1 MNHSL
6 PAVQAGRALQR
17 LCHAV
22 WKTKACALL
31 MLSLLWAQAA
41 SAQLGAVGSHD
52 PGSVVKEGS
61 KYWMFTTGDGIYGA
75 YSTDLINWTPGAQ
88 TVFPSNPNSWPAWIN
103 TIVPGFAG
111 NFWAPECTY
120 MNGKYYMYY
129 SCSTFGS
136 STSAIGLATSL
147 SLDPASPNYGWTDQG
162 LVVSSSS
169 SADVNAID
177 PAILKDANGQL
188 YMYYG
193 SFSSGLGVLELDPQ
207 TGLKKAGATTAI
219 LAGNTTSGTQDWEA
233 PYVVKENGFYYF
245 YANRG
250 FCCRGL
256 SSTYR
261 IVVGRSAS
269 PTGPFVDKNGV
280 SLRATNAQ
288 ATAAGFSGV
297 GSLVLGSSGR
307 YVGPGHFGLLREA
320 GVNYVSMH
328 YYDGMANGAPKL
340 DLATLKYDANN
351 WPIVSRDWLA
361 AGRYTITNKNSGL
374 VWDAW
379 GCTASLGSPIAQGP
393 WLGALCQQW
402 DFVPVGNGYYKIA
415 NALNANRV
423 ADLANCV
430 NANGTTIGIWDWLN
444 NDCQKMKVQRA
455 ANGSFIFSPAAANN
469 RLLEVPAASNTPGV
483 QLGLWD
489 YTGHDC
495 QKWTIETAPATWTGA
510 TSTAWATAGNWS
522 LGAVPTASDNVII
535 PAGMVRYPLIAA
547 GTAAVNNLAI
557 KSGGALNMSGGQ
569 VTLTGNLTNDGTLTA
584 TGGLLAFA
592 GAAAQT
598 LGGTQPSTLADL
610 SVGAAGLALGSPA
623 TVAGVLALAGNLTT
637 NNQVFTLRSTAT
649 GTALVVNNG
658 GVVIG
663 NATVQRYLDP
673 SLNPGVGY
681 RHYSAPVSNTTL
693 ADLTTSGYTPEIS
706 QASAYNTSATPGST
720 TPFPTLFAYDQSRL
734 ATATNNYTAFDK
746 GFVVPTALSAP
757 MSVGR
762 GYVAQIGAAQVVD
775 FVGAL
780 TTGPQTL
787 SLSRNAAGTPNAADA
802 GWHLVGNPYPS
813 PLDFGRLAA
822 GTDYTGL
829 DASMYVFQSS
839 GPYAGSY
846 RAFVNGLP
854 AGGGVVASGQGFF
867 MRVSAGQAAGTLTF
881 RDAHRL
887 TSQAAPA
894 AMYRPTDLR
903 PLVRLELRAAT
914 GPADV
919 FYAYAQATATDGFDS
934 QYDAQKLPNP
944 TGLNLSSRASTA
956 ENLSI
961 DGRAAFTAATALP
974 LSVGVPAAGTYT
986 LAAGQ
991 LDNLPVGLGAYLHD
1005 AQTGQAVA
1013 LSLGSSYSFSVTA
1026 AQAQALLTGRF
1037 TLHFGPATA
1046 LATASTQL
1054 AGAVSV
1060 YPNPAHE
1067 QFTISLPGVA
1077 GASMVQAELR
1087 NALGQ
1092 LVHQQSAP
1100 LPASGTAL
1108 RVPTAQLA
1116 AGVYVLHLTAGPAT
1130 VSQKIVLQ

>member
-6 PAVQAGRALQR
+6 PAVRAGRALQR
-17 LCHAV
+17 LRHTI
-22 WKTKACALL
+22 WKTRICALL
-31 MLSLLWAQAA
+31 LSLLWAQVA

-52 PGSVVKEGS
+52 PGSLVKEGN

-88 TVFPSNPNSWPAWIN
+88 TVFPSNPNLWPAWIT

-111 NFWAPECTY
+111 TFWAPECIY
-120 MNGKYYMYY
+120 LNGKYYMYY

-162 LVVSSSS
+162 LVVSSNS

-177 PAILKDANGQL
+177 PAILKDTNGQL

-193 SFSSGLGVLELDPQ
+193 SFSAGLGVLELDPQ
-207 TGLKKAGATTAI
+207 TGLKKAGATTTI

-233 PYVVKENGFYYF
+233 PYVVKENGLYYF

-269 PTGPFVDKNGV
+269 PTGPFIDKNGV

-288 ATAAGFSGV
+288 ATAAGATGV
-297 GSLVLGSSGR
+297 GSLVLGSAGR
-307 YVGPGHFGLLREA
+307 YVGPGHFGLLREG

-340 DLATLKYDANN
+340 DLATLKYDATN
-351 WPIVSRDWLA
+351 WPIISRDWLA

-379 GCTASLGSPIAQGP
+379 GCTASLGAPIAQGV
-393 WLGALCQQW
+393 WQGALCQQW
-402 DFVPVGNGYYKIA
+402 NFVPVGNGYYKIA

-469 RLLEVPAASNTPGV
+469 RLVEVPAASSTPGV

-495 QKWTIETAPATWTGA
+495 QKWAIETAPATWTGA
-510 TSTAWATAGNWS
+510 TSTAWATAGNWG
-522 LGAVPTASDNVII
+522 LGVVPAAADNVII
-535 PAGMVRYPLIAA
+535 PAGVARYPLIAA

-557 KSGGALNMSGGQ
+557 RSGGALAMSGGQ

-592 GAAAQT
+592 GAAGQT
-598 LGGTQPSTLADL
+598 LSGTQPSTLADL
-610 SVGAAGLALGSPA
+610 SVGAAGLSLGSPA
-623 TVAGVLALAGNLTT
+623 SVAGVLTLVGNLAT
-637 NNQVFTLRSTAT
+637 NNQSFTLRSTAA
-649 GTALVVNNG
+649 GTALVVNSG
-658 GVVIG
+658 GTVAG
-663 NATVQRYLDP
+663 PATMQRYLDP
-673 SLNPGVGY
+673 SLNPGAGY
-681 RHYSAPVSNTTL
+681 RHYSAPVRNTTL
-693 ADLTTSGYTPEIS
+693 ADLATSGYTPEIS

-734 ATATNNYTAFDK
+734 ATATNNYAAFDK
-746 GFVVPTALSAP
+746 GFVVPTALSTP
-757 MSVGR
+757 MRVGQ
-762 GYVAQIGAAQVVD
+762 GYVAQIGAAQVID
-775 FVGAL
+775 FVGTL
-780 TTGPQTL
+780 TTGTQAL
-787 SLSRNAAGTPNAADA
+787 SLGRNAAGTLYATEA

-813 PLDFGRLAA
+813 PLDFGRLTA
-822 GTDYTGL
+822 GTDYANL

-867 MRVSAGQAAGTLTF
+867 VHVSDGQTAGTLTF
-881 RDAHRL
+881 RDTHRL
-887 TSQAAPA
+887 TTPAASA
-894 AMYRPTDLR
+894 AMYRPADLR

-914 GPADV
+914 GPADA
-919 FYAYAQATATDGFDS
+919 FYAYAQAPATDGLDP
-934 QYDAQKLPNP
+934 QYDARKLPNP
-944 TGLNLSSRASTA
+944 TGLNLSSRASTS

-974 LSVGVPAAGTYT
+974 LSVGVPTAGTYT

-991 LDNLPVGLGAYLHD
+991 LDNLPAGLGAYLHD
-1005 AQTGQAVA
+1005 AQTGQNVA
-1013 LSLGSSYSFSVTA
+1013 LGLGTSYSFGVTA
-1026 AQAQALLTGRF
+1026 AQAQALMAGRF
-1037 TLHFGPATA
+1037 TLHFGPAAA
-1046 LATASTQL
+1046 LATVSAPLT
-1054 AGAVSV
+1054 GTVSV

-1077 GASMVQAELR
+1077 GASTVQAELR
-1087 NALGQ
+1087 NTLGQ
-1092 LVHQQSAP
+1092 VVHQQRAP
-1100 LPASGTAL
+1100 LPAAGATL
-1108 RVPTAQLA
+1108 LVPTARLA
-1116 AGVYVLHLTAGPAT
+1116 AGVYVLHLSAGPAT
-1130 VSQKIVLQ
+1130 FTQRVVVQ

>member
-6 PAVQAGRALQR
+6 PTAPVKRVRTAFGQVVQ
-17 LCHAV
+17 
-22 WKTKACALL
+22 KSSTYILL
-31 MLSLLWAQAA
+31 LLSLLWAQAA
-41 SAQLGAVGSHD
+41 AAQFGANGSHD
-52 PGSVVKEGS
+52 PGSLVKEGN

-88 TVFPSNPNSWPAWIN
+88 TVFPHNPNSWPAWIN
-103 TIVPGFAG
+103 GVVPGFAG
-111 NFWAPECTY
+111 TFWAPECIC

-136 STSAIGLATSL
+136 PTSAIGLATSL

-169 SADVNAID
+169 AADVNAID
-177 PAILKDANGQL
+177 PAILKDDNGQL

-193 SFSSGLGVLELDPQ
+193 SFSAGLGVLELDPQ

-219 LAGNTTSGTQDWEA
+219 VAGNATGSTQDWEA
-233 PYVVKENGFYYF
+233 AYVVKENGFYYF

-256 SSTYR
+256 GSTYR

-280 SLRATNAQ
+280 NLRSTNAQ

-297 GSLVLGSSGR
+297 GSQVLGSSGR
-307 YVGPGHFGLLREA
+307 YVGPGHFGLLRDG

-328 YYDGMANGAPKL
+328 YYDGTTNGAARL
-340 DLATLKYDANN
+340 DLATLKYDATN
-351 WPIVSRDWLA
+351 WPIISRDWLA

-379 GCTASLGSPIAQGP
+379 GCTANLGSPIAQGT

-402 DFVPVGNGYYKIA
+402 DFVPVGDGYYKIA

-455 ANGSFIFSPAAANN
+455 ANGSFIFSPSAANN
-469 RLLEVPAASNTPGV
+469 RLLEVPAASTTPGV

-489 YTGHDC
+489 YTGSDC
-495 QKWTIETAPATWTGA
+495 QKWAIETAPATWTGA
-510 TSTAWATAGNWS
+510 TSTAWATAGNWGR
-522 LGAVPTASDNVII
+522 GAVPAAGESVII
-535 PAGMVRYPLIAA
+535 PAGMVRYPVVAT
-547 GTAAVNNLAI
+547 GTTSINNLAVRN
-557 KSGGALNMSGGQ
+557 GASLAMSGGQ
-569 VTLTGNLTNDGTLTA
+569 LTLTGNLTNDGALTA

-592 GAAAQT
+592 GPAGQT

-610 SVGAAGLALGSPA
+610 SVGAAGLGLGSPA
-623 TVAGVLALAGNLTT
+623 TVAGVLTLSGNLAT
-637 NNQVFTLRSTAT
+637 NNQLFTLRSTAA

-658 GVVIG
+658 GTVTG

-673 SLNPGVGY
+673 SLNPGLGY

-693 ADLTTSGYTPEIS
+693 ADLATSGYAPEIS
-706 QASAYNTSATPGST
+706 QASAYNTSATPGTT
-720 TPFPTLFAYDQSRL
+720 TPFPTLFSYDQSRL
-734 ATATNNYTAFDK
+734 ATAANNYAAFDK

-757 MSVGR
+757 MRVGQ

-775 FVGAL
+775 FVGTL
-780 TTGPQTL
+780 TTGSQTL

-802 GWHLVGNPYPS
+802 GWQLVGNPYPS
-813 PLDFGRLAA
+813 PLDFGRLAP

-867 MRVSAGQAAGTLTF
+867 VRVGSGQMAGTLTF

-887 TSQAAPA
+887 TTPAGA

-903 PLVRLELRAAT
+903 PLVRLELRGST
-914 GPADV
+914 GPADA
-919 FYAYAQATATDGFDS
+919 FYAYAQAAATDGLDP
-934 QYDAQKLPNP
+934 QYDARKLPNP
-944 TGLNLSSRASTA
+944 TGLNLSSRASTT
-956 ENLSI
+956 ENLAI
-961 DGRAAFTAATALP
+961 DARAAFTAATALP

-986 LAAGQ
+986 LAARQ
-991 LDNLPVGLGAYLHD
+991 LDNLPAGLAAYLHD
-1005 AQTGQAVA
+1005 AQTGQTVA
-1013 LSLGSSYSFSVTA
+1013 LSPNTSYSFSVTA
-1026 AQAQALLTGRF
+1026 AQAQAPLAGRF
-1037 TLHFGPATA
+1037 ILQFSPATA
-1046 LATASTQL
+1046 LATASAQL

-1067 QFTISLPGVA
+1067 QFTISLPEVA
-1077 GASMVQAELR
+1077 GASVVQAELR
-1087 NALGQ
+1087 NTLGQ
-1092 LVHQQSAP
+1092 LVHRQSAP
-1100 LPASGTAL
+1100 LPAAGTTL

-1116 AGVYVLHLTAGPAT
+1116 PGVYVLHLAAGAA
-1130 VSQKIVLQ
+1130 VFSQKVVLQ